1 MRIIENGTITSVDG
15 FLASGVDAN
24 IKGKNT
30 GKKDVAI
37 IYSEDNCVAAGVFTL
52 NKVRSKTIDVCL
64 KNIKN
69 PIKAIVANSGNANAC
84 VGEKGYDD
92 ALKMTEVV
100 AENLKIESDKVL
112 VSSTGVIGVILPM
125 DRIENGIV
133 KACQNLKKDGGDDAA
148 HAIMTTDLVKKNIAV
163 QFEINGEKIV
173 IGGIAKGSG
182 MIHPNMATMLGY
194 ITTNI
199 NIEQSIM
206 QNLLKEI
213 TDKTFNMISVDRDTS
228 TNDSLIILSNKRAKN
243 RLIDS
248 KEIEGYD
255 LFKNALHYVMEY
267 LAKSIA
273 KDGEG
278 ATKLVEAYI
287 KNAKTDEDAKK
298 VGMAIITSP
307 LVKTAIFGKDPNWGR
322 IIAAIGYSEVSVN
335 EGAIDIFIGDVKVCE
350 NGIGV
355 LENEV
360 KVKEELQKDE
370 IIITVDLKLGAS
382 SAKVWGCDLSYDYV
396 KINADYRS

>member
-69 PIKAIVANSGNANAC
+69 HIKAIVANSGNANAC

>member
-1 MRIIENGTITSVDG
+1 
-15 FLASGVDAN
+15 
-24 IKGKNT
+24 
-30 GKKDVAI
+30 
-37 IYSEDNCVAAGVFTL
+37 
-52 NKVRSKTIDVCL
+52 
-64 KNIKN
+64 
-69 PIKAIVANSGNANAC
+69 
-84 VGEKGYDD
+84 
-92 ALKMTEVV
+92 
-100 AENLKIESDKVL
+100 
-112 VSSTGVIGVILPM
+112 
-125 DRIENGIV
+125 
-133 KACQNLKKDGGDDAA
+133 
-148 HAIMTTDLVKKNIAV
+148 
-163 QFEINGEKIV
+163 
-173 IGGIAKGSG
+173 
-182 MIHPNMATMLGY
+182 
-194 ITTNI
+194 
-199 NIEQSIM
+199 M